1 MSKPIY
7 LPFADGQWR
16 MNMGL
21 KALKLDEW
29 IEIDDRFATELALKE
44 RLLKEQHSDVFACLP
59 DSQASQKEALV
70 LLIEHLGDRFPQ
82 HYRRQDKTIENIT
95 TGQVWTSSDFET
107 APLDLAARLVQ
118 EDLLL
123 VQPSPEGYR
132 LAAASVCFPL
142 RWRLQEKLG
151 RPLSQIHSPVPDY
164 QEKLARPIDS
174 FFDRLKCDRPA
185 WRLNWSIVDSPNLFL
200 PSNSGEPSVHS
211 AITAQN
217 AGERLWLRVERQTL
231 RRLSE
236 SGDILFTI
244 RTYVHP
250 LQAIADEPEMARNL
264 ATAIEQIPLDMQH
277 YKTLLPIR
285 EALLGYL
292 NRLG

>member
-1 MSKPIY
+1 MSRPIY

-16 MNMGL
+16 MSMGL
-21 KALKLDEW
+21 KALNLDEW
-29 IEIDDRFATELALKE
+29 IEIGDRFVTELALKE
-44 RLLKEQHSDVFACLP
+44 RLLKERYSDVFACIP
-59 DSQASQKEALV
+59 DSQASQKEALE
-70 LLIEHLGDRFPQ
+70 LLVEHLCDRFPQ
-82 HYRRQDKTIENIT
+82 NYRRQDKTIENIT

-107 APLDLAARLVQ
+107 APLDLAGRLVQ

-151 RPLSQIHSPVPDY
+151 RSLSQIHSPVPDY

-185 WRLNWSIVDSPNLFL
+185 WRLNWSILDSPNLFL
-200 PSNSGEPSVHS
+200 PSNSGQPSVYA

-217 AGERLWLRVERQTL
+217 AGEMLWLRVERQTL

-244 RTYVHP
+244 RTYVHC
-250 LQAIADEPEMARNL
+250 LQAIAHEPEMARNL
-264 ATAIEQIPLDMQH
+264 AKAIEQIPFNMQR

-285 EALLGYL
+285 DALLGYL